1 MSSNA
6 NQTYLPNKNPLAGRG
21 SKAGRFVLTF
31 LELQIPMV
39 LGAVVCYLVSR
50 LASASPSYAAIYH
63 PGTYLYGAADIL
75 FLTAP
80 VLVWLIFR
88 GHGRRYS
95 REMMIAMIAPVAVAV
110 LLGEL
115 LGFPYLPWLLY
126 SSYPLMCLGM
136 LVYILYQREHF
147 TAEVAHTA

>member
-39 LGAVVCYLVSR
+39 LGAVVCYLVSH

-63 PGTYLYGAADIL
+63 PGTYVYGTADIL

-88 GHGRRYS
+88 RHGRRYS
-95 REMMIAMIAPVAVAV
+95 REMMIAMIAPVAMIVV
-110 LLGEL
+110 LGEL
-115 LGFPYLPWLLY
+115 SGFSYLPWLLNG
-126 SSYPLMCLGM
+126 SYPLMCLGM
-136 LVYILYQREHF
+136 LVYMLYQREHF
-147 TAEVAHTA
+147 IGKVGHTA